1 MDDDILDE
9 EWSIMYEEPEKTKVL
24 DSNTFKKPV
33 KNIKVRKPIVLKT
46 GQSVREAIEL
56 MQHNRLGCVLVVKDA
71 KLSGILTERD
81 VLLKSIGSGKDMAK
95 VKVDEIMTRDPEA
108 FQPED
113 SVAFVL
119 NAMSVGGYRHV
130 PIVNDKNEPLAVV
143 SVKDIVTFLVEH
155 FPEEV
160 LNLPPKP
167 FRHSDQIDGG

>member
-1 MDDDILDE
+1 MDDDMLDE
-9 EWSIMYEEPEKTKVL
+9 EWSIMYQESEKTKVL

-33 KNIKVRKPIVLKT
+33 KNVKVRKPLVLKM
-46 GQSVREAIEL
+46 GQTVKDAVQL
-56 MQHNRLGCVLVVKDA
+56 MQDKDLGCVLIVKDG
-71 KLSGILTERD
+71 KLAGILTERD
-81 VLLKSIGSGKDMAK
+81 VLMKTVGAGKDIAK
-95 VKVDEIMTRDPEA
+95 VKVEEIMTADPES

-130 PIVNDKNEPLAVV
+130 PIVDEQDRPIAVV
-143 SVKDIVTFLVEH
+143 SVKDIIGFIVDH

-167 FRHSDQIDGG
+167 IRRSDQIDGG